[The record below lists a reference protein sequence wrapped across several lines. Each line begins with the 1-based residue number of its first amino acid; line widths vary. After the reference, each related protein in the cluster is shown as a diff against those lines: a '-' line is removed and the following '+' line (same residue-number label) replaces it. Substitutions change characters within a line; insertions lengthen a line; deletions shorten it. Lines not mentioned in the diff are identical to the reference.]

1 MPQLASLVLKDHAGT
16 DHTFIPKGI
25 DGGVATTVLS
35 TGVPIGEKIASF
47 SVSKSATGKRKCLL
61 KMALPVVQD
70 VVVSGI
76 SKPTVVRTS
85 YAEISFNFD
94 PTSNTAER
102 QDALAY
108 AISFLKDTGQI
119 APLVEDLAAPF

>member
-1 MPQLASLVLKDHAGT
+1 MPQLANVVLKDHAGT
-16 DHTFIPKGI
+16 DHTFIPR
-25 DGGVATTVLS
+25 DVTGGVATTVLS
-35 TGVPIGEKIASF
+35 TGVPIGEKTASF
-47 SVSKSATGKRKCLL
+47 SVTRTATGKRKCLL

-94 PTSNTAER
+94 PTSSTAER

-119 APLVEDLAAPF
+119 APLVEDLAAPY